1 MSKTE
6 FRFAKKEDTALIL
19 NFIKELAKYE
29 NLSSEVV
36 ADATLIKEKRVKYK
50 GRKSNNIR
58 LTN

>member
-36 ADATLIKEKRVKYK
+36 ADATLIKE
-50 GRKSNNIR
+50 SNYGND
-58 LTN
+58 L